1 MSLRSHWTSLRYRIE
16 YGLFRLAG
24 GLFRSLPVET
34 ASALSGAL
42 WRHVAPL
49 THRHGRA
56 LSHLGDAMPAL
67 STTERERVIRA
78 MWENL
83 GRTFAESFHL
93 DAIAASGRVTYENED
108 VLDAW
113 AARPGGRVA
122 CAGHL
127 GNWELA
133 ILGIMRTGARPW
145 SIYRPM
151 NNPHV
156 NAEVLRMR
164 SFLYTGG
171 LVPKSASIPRQFL
184 KVLRDGGSIGF
195 LSDQR
200 ENNGIVVPLFGRPA
214 PSTTFPAMLA
224 RSVGAPI
231 LMVRMRRLPGV
242 RFVQSFELLPVAE
255 TGDRRADIEAATLAI
270 QQTFERYIRDAPD
283 QWMWAHRRWS

>member
-1 MSLRSHWTSLRYRIE
+1 ME
-16 YGLFRLAG
+16 
-24 GLFRSLPVET
+24 V
-34 ASALSGAL
+34 ASALSGGL

-56 LSHLGDAMPAL
+56 LAHLRDAMPEL
-67 STTERERVIRA
+67 DEPERERVIRA
-78 MWENL
+78 MWDNL

-93 DAIAASGRVTYENED
+93 DAIAADGRVTFED
-108 VLDAW
+108 HAVLEAW

-133 ILGIMRTGARPW
+133 ILGIMQVGAKPW

-156 NAEVLRMR
+156 DADVLRMR

-171 LVPKSASIPRQFL
+171 LVPKSGSVPRQFM
-184 KVLRDGGSIGF
+184 KIVRDGGSIGF

-200 ENNGIVVPLFGRPA
+200 ENNGIVVPLFGKPA

-242 RFVQSFELLPVAE
+242 RFVQSFELLPVEE
-255 TGDRRADIEAATLAI
+255 TADRKADIEAATMAI
-270 QQTFERYIRDAPD
+270 QKTFERYVRQAPE

>member
-1 MSLRSHWTSLRYRIE
+1 M
-16 YGLFRLAG
+16 
-24 GLFRSLPVET
+24 
-34 ASALSGAL
+34 SGAL

-49 THRHGRA
+49 THRHSRA
-56 LSHLGDAMPAL
+56 LSHLRDALPELAQA
-67 STTERERVIRA
+67 ERERIIRS

-93 DAIAASGRVTYENED
+93 DAIAASGRVAYENYE
-108 VLDAW
+108 LLEAW

-133 ILGIMRTGARPW
+133 ILGIMRVGARPW

-156 NAEVLRMR
+156 DAEVLRMR
-164 SFLYTGG
+164 TFLYTGG
-171 LVPKSASIPRQFL
+171 LVPKSAAIPRQFL
-184 KVLRDGGSIGF
+184 KIVRDGGTIGF

-200 ENNGIVVPLFGRPA
+200 ENNGIVVPLFGKPA

-224 RSVGAPI
+224 RSVGCPI

-242 RFVQSFELLPVAE
+242 RFVQSFELLDLPQSD
-255 TGDRRADIEAATLAI
+255 DRKADVDAATLAI
-270 QQTFERYIRDAPD
+270 QKTFERYVRDAPD

>member
-1 MSLRSHWTSLRYRIE
+1 
-16 YGLFRLAG
+16 LFRFAG
-24 GLFRSLPVET
+24 FIFTALPLER
-34 ASALSGAL
+34 ASDVSGAL

-56 LSHLGDAMPAL
+56 LSHLRDALPAL
-67 STTERERVIRA
+67 SEAERERVIRS

-93 DAIAASGRVTYENED
+93 HEIAASDRVVYENEA
-108 VLDAW
+108 VLRAW

-133 ILGIMRTGARPW
+133 ILGIMQAGAAPW

-151 NNPHV
+151 NNPLV
-156 NAEVLRMR
+156 DAYVRRLRG
-164 SFLYTGG
+164 FLYTGG
-171 LVPKSASIPRQFL
+171 LVPKGPGIPRQFL
-184 KVLRDGGSIGF
+184 KIVREGGTIGF

-200 ENNGIVVPLFGRPA
+200 ENNGITVSLFGRPA

-224 RSVGAPI
+224 RSVDAPV

-242 RFVQSFELLPVAE
+242 RFVQSFELLDLPE
-255 TGDRRADIEAATLAI
+255 TDDRKADIEAATVAI
-270 QQTFERYIRDAPD
+270 QATFERYVRDAPD

>member
-1 MSLRSHWTSLRYRIE
+1 MSLRSHWTAFRYRIE

-24 GLFRSLPVET
+24 LILKSLPVEA
-34 ASALSGAL
+34 ASAFSGML
-42 WRHVAPL
+42 WRQVAPH

-56 LSHLGDAMPAL
+56 LAHLRAAMPDL
-67 STTERERVIRA
+67 DERETERIIRA

-93 DAIAASGRVTYENED
+93 DAIVASGRVTFENHE
-108 VLDAW
+108 VLESW

-133 ILGIMRTGARPW
+133 ILGIMQAGAKPW

-151 NNPHV
+151 NNPLV
-156 NAEVLRMR
+156 DAEVLRMR

-184 KVLRDGGSIGF
+184 KIVREGGSIGF

-200 ENNGIVVPLFGRPA
+200 ENNGITVPLFGRPA

-231 LMVRMRRLPGV
+231 MMVRMRRVSGV
-242 RFVQSFELLPVAE
+242 RFVQSFEWLDVPQTE
-255 TGDRRADIEAATLAI
+255 DRKADIEAATLAI
-270 QQTFERYIRDAPD
+270 QKAFERYVRDAPE

>member
-1 MSLRSHWTSLRYRIE
+1 M
-16 YGLFRLAG
+16 
-24 GLFRSLPVET
+24 
-34 ASALSGAL
+34 SGAL

-49 THRHGRA
+49 THRHSRA
-56 LSHLGDAMPAL
+56 LSHLRDALPDL
-67 STTERERVIRA
+67 SESERERIIRS

-93 DAIAASGRVTYENED
+93 DAIAASGRVTYENHD
-108 VLDAW
+108 VLETW
-113 AARPGGRVA
+113 ANRPGGRVA

-133 ILGIMRTGARPW
+133 ILGIMRVGARPW

-151 NNPHV
+151 NNPLV
-156 NAEVLRMR
+156 DAEVLRMR
-164 SFLYTGG
+164 TFLYTGG
-171 LVPKSASIPRQFL
+171 LVPKSAAIPRQFL
-184 KVLRDGGSIGF
+184 KIVRDGGTIGF

-200 ENNGIVVPLFGRPA
+200 ENNGIVVPLFGKPA

-224 RSVGAPI
+224 RSIGCPI

-242 RFVQSFELLPVAE
+242 RFVQSFELLDLPQSD
-255 TGDRRADIEAATLAI
+255 DRKADIDAATLAI
-270 QQTFERYIRDAPD
+270 QKTFERYVRDAPD

>member
-1 MSLRSHWTSLRYRIE
+1 MK
-16 YGLFRLAG
+16 
-24 GLFRSLPVET
+24 VET
-34 ASALSGAL
+34 ASRVSGSL
-42 WRHVAPL
+42 WRHVAPM

-56 LSHLGDAMPAL
+56 LGHLRDAFPEKTEA
-67 STTERERVIRA
+67 EREAIARA

-93 DAIAASGRVTYENED
+93 KAIAASDRVRMENVE
-108 VLDAW
+108 LLQRW
-113 AARPGGRVA
+113 AARPGGKVA

-133 ILGIMRTGARPW
+133 ILGIMQAGAQPW

-151 NNPHV
+151 NNPLV
-156 NAEVLRMR
+156 DAEVLRMR

-171 LVPKSASIPRQFL
+171 LEPKGPSIPRQFL
-184 KVLRDGGSIGF
+184 KIVRDGGTIGF

-200 ENNGIVVPLFGRPA
+200 ENNGIVVSLFGKPA

-224 RSVGAPI
+224 RSIGAPI
-231 LMVRMRRLPGV
+231 LMVRMRRLPDV
-242 RFVQSFELLPVAE
+242 RFVQSFELLEIPE
-255 TGDRRADIEAATLAI
+255 TDDRKADIEAATLAI
-270 QQTFERYIRDAPD
+270 QQTFERYVRDAPD